1 MMGTIILV
9 NMHTI
14 DHPIVIYDLVPS
26 IILTNTYF
34 ILEDSPK
41 SRPKKGNRPK
51 LFITDPG
58 QVIL

>member
-1 MMGTIILV
+1 MLCTIILV
-9 NMHTI
+9 NTHTI

-26 IILTNTYF
+26 IIVTNNYST
-34 ILEDSPK
+34 LEDSTK

-51 LFITDPG
+51 LFITDPD